1 MKGSRSKMNRF
12 RIRLLAIFLC
22 LAIAFGILPVQADTS
37 GSGVTREQAVVSILN
52 TIGYGALNETENDLS
67 AFADASSVTDQYRDE
82 IGIAVTN
89 GILAGSGTTLDLK
102 RNVTRLEFAMFL
114 SRSLR
119 DLPDLR
125 EGIIFSDVPASVSGD
140 VNRLV
145 KAGLLSGYG
154 NGIFGSDDLLTQ
166 DQMNAVM
173 DRVRNLKNTNL
184 KDDFYYAVNYEWL
197 KNAKLP
203 AGYPGFGAFEEVSLN
218 NDAKIKEIANEIYKN
233 RGTYEKGTIEQK
245 LADFYSTILDMENR
259 NKQGIEP
266 IKKYLD
272 RFDAVKTVQELLD
285 YAAEFENETGFN
297 PFFTFSPAI
306 DLLDSN
312 KYSLY
317 GQGLSTVLNSA
328 YLLSGDP
335 QVKMLYTGFL
345 AQMLIASGVDQEDA
359 QVQAESIYGFEVDL
373 AENTLSNEDASKIEN
388 LYNPITTDDLARLF
402 VNADIKKYLSDLG
415 YGTVE
420 NLIVTDIKLMTR
432 TGEVL
437 CDENIDVLKSYVRV
451 RLLINTAS
459 FLSKELQDE
468 ITAFNMVFLGLSS
481 SMSDE
486 DIAFNLLNSVMS
498 EYLGR
503 EYVEKY
509 FSPEAKADVENMVKE
524 IIETYK
530 KRIKRL
536 DWMGDSTKAA
546 AIKKLDTM
554 TIKIGYPDKW
564 EDPYANIEL
573 KSYEDGGS
581 LLGNIFAIT
590 SVQGKHSKT
599 LLDKPVDKSGWLM
612 PPQIVNAYYNAQ
624 NNEIVFPAGILQPP
638 FYDVNVS
645 REQNLGAIGVIIAHE
660 ITHAFDHNGAQF
672 DEKGN
677 MNNWWTQEDYDTFRE
692 KTKRVA
698 ELYQGLEIAP
708 NAIVNGN
715 LTLSENIADIGGVA
729 CALEIMKEIPN
740 ADYKAFFES
749 NARIWRYTATPKMY
763 QLMTQQD
770 THAPY
775 KFRANMVLR
784 NFQEF
789 YDTYDIQ
796 PEDKMYLPPE
806 KRVSVW

>member
-1 MKGSRSKMNRF
+1 MNRF
-12 RIRLLAIFLC
+12 RIRLLSIFLC
-22 LAIAFGILPVQADTS
+22 LTIAFGMLPVYADTT
-37 GSGVTREQAVVSILN
+37 GSGFVTREQAVVSILN

-89 GILAGSGTTLDLK
+89 GILAGSGNTLDLK

-119 DLPDLR
+119 ELPDLR
-125 EGIIFSDVPASVSGD
+125 ESQIFSDVPASVSGD

-145 KAGLLSGYG
+145 KAGLFSGYG
-154 NGIFGSDDLLTQ
+154 NGLFGSDDLLTQ
-166 DQMNAVM
+166 EQLNAVM
-173 DRVRNLKNTNL
+173 DRVRNLKNTDL
-184 KDDFYYAVNYEWL
+184 KDDFYYSVNYEWL

-203 AGYPGFGAFEEVSLN
+203 AGYPGYGAFEEVSLS
-218 NDAKIKEIANEIYKN
+218 NDAKIKEIANEIYRNKD
-233 RGTYEKGTIEQK
+233 TYKKGTIEQK
-245 LADFYSTILDMENR
+245 LADFYSTLLDFENR

-285 YAAEFENETGFN
+285 YTAAFENETGFN
-297 PFFTFSPAI
+297 PLFTFSPSG

-317 GQGLSTVLNSA
+317 GQGLSTALNSA
-328 YLLSGDP
+328 YLLSGNL
-335 QVKMLYTGFL
+335 QVKELYVSFL
-345 AQMLIASGVDQEDA
+345 AQMLAASGLQQEDA
-359 QVQAESIYGFEVDL
+359 QVQAEKIYDFEVLL

-388 LYNPITTDDLARLF
+388 LYNPITKDELAKWFTSVDL
-402 VNADIKKYLSDLG
+402 KKYMSDLG
-415 YGTVE
+415 YGAVE
-420 NLIVTDIKLMTR
+420 NLIITDVKLMAK

-437 CDENIDVLKSYVRV
+437 CDENIDVLKSYVRA
-451 RLLINTAS
+451 RLVINTAT
-459 FLSKELQDE
+459 FLSKELQDA
-468 ITAFNMVFLGLSS
+468 ITGFNTVFLGLSS

-498 EYLGR
+498 GYLGR
-503 EYVEKY
+503 EFVEKY
-509 FSPEAKADVENMVKE
+509 FSPEAKADVENIVKE
-524 IIETYK
+524 IIDTYK
-530 KRIKRL
+530 KRIERL
-536 DWMGDSTKAA
+536 DWMGESTKAA

-554 TIKIGYPDKW
+554 TIKVGYPDSW
-564 EDPYANIEL
+564 DDPYADIEL

-590 SVQGKHSKT
+590 SAQAKHTRT

-612 PPQIVNAYYNAQ
+612 PPQMVNAYYNAL

-638 FYDVNVS
+638 FYDVNAS
-645 REQNLGAIGVIIAHE
+645 REQNLGAIGAIIAHE

-692 KTKRVA
+692 KTKKVA
-698 ELYQGLEIAP
+698 ELYEGLEIAP

-729 CALEIMKEIPN
+729 CVLEIMKEIPN

-749 NARIWRYTATPKMY
+749 NGRIWRYTATPKMY
-763 QLMTQQD
+763 QMLTQQD
-770 THAPY
+770 THSPY
-775 KFRANMVLR
+775 KFRTNMVLR